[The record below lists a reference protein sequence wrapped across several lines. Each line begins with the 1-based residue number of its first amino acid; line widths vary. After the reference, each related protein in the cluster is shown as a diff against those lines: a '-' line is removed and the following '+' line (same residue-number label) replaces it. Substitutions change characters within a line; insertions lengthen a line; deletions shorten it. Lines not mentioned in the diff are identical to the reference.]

1 MKLSIVIP
9 TYNSEDTIPELFES
23 LEAQECDYPW
33 EVIIIDNG
41 SSDNTVEVCHNYRK
55 RFENFQ
61 LHSADQIKG
70 CAYARNRG
78 VEYSSGDYILFCDSD
93 DVVGENWLS
102 VMSEA
107 FLKHD
112 FIACRWEVERLN
124 NESLVRSRGEG
135 QTKGLMDFTIA
146 EYLPFASGGTIGIK
160 KSIHKVIGGFEESFK
175 YLQDVD
181 YCWRVQLEGMELHLV
196 PDVVMHMRYR
206 DNMWETFLQSVN
218 WASYNIKLYKKF
230 SDQGMPKYTFKQ
242 SLVTLY
248 RFLKKFPQ
256 LFSGTYRE
264 RYIWKI
270 GMIIGSI
277 QGSIKYHEF
286 LIH

>member
-9 TYNSEDTIPELFES
+9 TYNAEDTIHELLEA
-23 LEAQECDYPW
+23 LEAQECSYPW
-33 EVIIIDNG
+33 EVIIINNG
-41 SSDNTVEVCHNYRK
+41 STDNTVETVQAYCD
-55 RFENFQ
+55 RFKNIQ
-61 LHSADQIKG
+61 LYSADQKQG

-78 VEYSSGDYILFCDSD
+78 VEYCSGDYILFCDSD
-93 DVVGENWLS
+93 DVVGENWLAG
-102 VMSEA
+102 MAEA

-124 NESLVRSRGEG
+124 DESLVRSRGEG
-135 QTKGLMDFTIA
+135 QTEGLMHFTVA

-160 KSIHKVIGGFEESFK
+160 KSIHEMIGGFDESFK

-181 YCWRVQLEGMELHLV
+181 YCWRVQLEGIDLHLV

-206 DNMWETFLQSVN
+206 DDMWETLVQSIN
-218 WASYNIKLYKKF
+218 WATYNIKLYKKY
-230 SDQGMPKYTFKQ
+230 SDKGMPKYTRKQ

-248 RFLKKFPQ
+248 RFVKKFPQ
-256 LFSGTYRE
+256 LFSSIYRE
-264 RYIWKI
+264 RYIWKF

-277 QGSIKYHEF
+277 KGSIKYNEF
-286 LIH
+286 IIH